1 MYEFLYRFMYYQ
13 YLLQLPFHVPFP
25 GQCDL
30 YGQSQYISF
39 QGVTFNFLN
48 QCTYILVEERSPRHN
63 LTIAV
68 DNFNC
73 VPGLQESCAK
83 DIILRYQS
91 NVAKLSIVPHLSE
104 VQVGNNTNSTDLSY
118 LHKVPQ

>member
-1 MYEFLYRFMYYQ
+1 MFYQ

-30 YGQSQYISF
+30 SGQSHYISF

-48 QCTYILVEERSPRHN
+48 QCTYALVEERTPRHN

-104 VQVGNNTNSTDLSY
+104 VQVGNNTNIVQISVIYTR
-118 LHKVPQ
+118 